1 MTLKSIFGRAVL
13 EIGLFSLVVNV
24 LLLFQPLYLL
34 QIYDRVLTS
43 GSMSTLLYITVIFM
57 AAFLLMGFLE
67 AVRSIYAS
75 RVANRLDTALASNAM
90 HVAMYGP
97 KAGTGEVPVIQDL
110 TTVRNFITSRT
121 LFFLF
126 DLPFAP
132 LFLLLLYF
140 IHPALFYMTLAGVVL
155 LVIITVANQLMTKG
169 QLSRHARA
177 NAESNA
183 LAQTFARNNETIRAM
198 GMTFNVIEQ
207 WGGKMTEVVR
217 ENDGYQWINSLFTGI
232 SRFIRMGLQIAI
244 LCVGAYYVLAGE
256 MTAGMIFASSI
267 IAGRALQPL
276 DQIIGAWRHV
286 QTAWSAFRRIL
297 PLAKLKAGQ
306 QEGSVLLPDPTGAI
320 TAENLTYFLP
330 NATPGSEAVI
340 KRLNFTIRAGECL
353 GIVGPSGAGKS
364 TLARLLV
371 GAIRPAQGS
380 VSYDSADIGQWLDAD
395 RGRHVGYLGQ
405 EIEFFP
411 GTIAQNIARFEPDF
425 KDEDVILAARKAG
438 AHELIVGRVKGYAT
452 DLGPTGERLSGG
464 ERQRLALARA
474 FYGNPAILVLDEPNS
489 NLDKDGE
496 MALETAIR
504 GAKADGRT
512 VIIITHRPSV
522 APLCDRLL
530 VMRQGMMDMLGPT
543 QAVLEALA
551 KGDRG
556 RPAAAPSGSPAS
568 PAGEKAAQVPQA
580 ASAADGGQADPP
592 APAPAQAV
600 PANVNNAATGGTQAA
615 PAPDKAP
622 SLADRISQMSISNS
636 GKAAVRP
643 RADDAKAPEADQ
655 PAPLPK
661 TAGNPT

>member
-1 MTLKSIFGRAVL
+1 MTLKRIFGRAVL
-13 EIGLFSLVVNV
+13 EIGLFSFVVNI
-24 LLLFQPLYLL
+24 LLLVQPLYLL

-57 AAFLLMGFLE
+57 AAFVLMGFLE

-75 RVANRLDTALASNAM
+75 RVANRLDSALASNAM

-97 KAGTGEVPVIQDL
+97 KAASGEVPVIQDL
-110 TTVRNFITSRT
+110 STVRNFITSRT

-132 LFLLLLYF
+132 LFLVLLYF
-140 IHPALFYMTLAGVVL
+140 IHPALFYMTLAGVVVL
-155 LVIITVANQLMTKG
+155 IVITVANQLMTKG
-169 QLSRHARA
+169 QLSRHAKA

-183 LAQTFARNNETIRAM
+183 LAQTFARNSETIRAM

-207 WGGKMTEVVR
+207 WGGKMSEVVR

-286 QTAWSAFRRIL
+286 QTAWSAFRRVL
-297 PLAKLKAGQ
+297 PLARLKAEQ
-306 QEGSVLLPDPTGAI
+306 QEGSVLLPDPSGAI

-330 NATPGSEAVI
+330 NAMPGSEAVI
-340 KRLNFTIRAGECL
+340 KRMNFDIKAGECL

-371 GAIRPAQGS
+371 GAIRPSQGS
-380 VSYDSADIGQWLDAD
+380 VAYDSADIGQWLDAD

-411 GTIAQNIARFEPDF
+411 GTIAQNIARFEPGF
-425 KDEDVILAARKAG
+425 SDEDVIRAARKAG
-438 AHELIVGRVKGYAT
+438 AHDLIVGRIKGYST
-452 DLGPTGERLSGG
+452 ELGPNGERLSGG

-474 FYGNPAILVLDEPNS
+474 FYGKPAILVLDEPNS
-489 NLDKDGE
+489 NLDKEGE
-496 MALETAIR
+496 TALETAIR

-512 VIIITHRPSV
+512 VIIITHRPSI
-522 APLCDRLL
+522 APLCDRLM
-530 VMRQGMMDMLGPT
+530 VMRQGMIDMLGPT

-556 RPAAAPSGSPAS
+556 RPAAAPAAGPANTPSPAA
-568 PAGEKAAQVPQA
+568 PAQK
-580 ASAADGGQADPP
+580 
-592 APAPAQAV
+592 APAPAGTTQPAPANPAAV
-600 PANVNNAATGGTQAA
+600 PANVNKAVNGATGETASI
-615 PAPDKAP
+615 KAKT
-622 SLADRISQMSISNS
+622 LADRISEMSISNK
-636 GKAAVRP
+636 GNATIRP
-643 RADDAKAPEADQ
+643 RTDEPATPARTSGE

-661 TAGNPT
+661 SAGNPS